1 MLVVGGVLFLGI
13 DRFVGGPFAHL
24 RAEQSAQLA
33 AQVQQLVEA
42 EQRRLDGMAA
52 LLAKDADLNHT
63 TYYHLHLE
71 GEREHPQAAVA
82 RIARA
87 FDLEAVALLDPRG
100 RTIASASRPG
110 SEPPASLPPAT
121 ALRGISWHGNRA
133 WVLSESPLLRE
144 GVPIARFRL
153 ARPLDAMVATSAAGA
168 RPADVRISR
177 DREVPP
183 GGLRVTLAA
192 SGGDP
197 VFLDVTIPDTV
208 GRALAEVKQLLAA
221 TLAVAGLALALAL
234 GVYLRW
240 QLRPLRRL
248 AAEAGAVGRG
258 EFGRHLQVK
267 GPREIASLVDAFN
280 SMTRDLSDLRKRER
294 KLAHDE
300 QLSAIGRVA
309 ARVAHDMNNPLT
321 VISNTAR
328 LMQRETAADD
338 RLAADLQLVLHHAER
353 CARTVENL
361 LEYGRP
367 LRVQA
372 VPVDLARTV
381 PSIVERWRVRAP
393 GVKCGCVET
402 GAPIPALVDPL
413 LLEQLLDNLLDNARD
428 ADAQGEITVELGR
441 DAARGAWVRVS
452 DSGPGFSPAVLAHLF
467 EPFHTTK
474 RGGTGLGL
482 ASCLA
487 IARSHGGDLE
497 VAEGA
502 PGRVTVWLP
511 ARDQADESRRRNRP

>member
-1 MLVVGGVLFLGI
+1 MLLVGGVLFLGI
-13 DRFVGGPFAHL
+13 DHFVSARFGHL

-71 GEREHPQAAVA
+71 GEREHPQAAVE
-82 RIARA
+82 RITRA
-87 FDLEAVALLDPRG
+87 FALEAVALLDPRG
-100 RTIASASRPG
+100 RIIASASGPDG
-110 SEPPASLPPAT
+110 DPPASLLPAT
-121 ALRGISWHGNRA
+121 APRGISWQDDRA
-133 WVLSESPLLRE
+133 WTISESSLLRE
-144 GVPIARFRL
+144 GAAIARLRL
-153 ARPLDAMVATSAAGA
+153 ARPLDAMVATSVAGA
-168 RPADVRISR
+168 LPADVRISR

-183 GGLRVTLAA
+183 GGLRVALTA

-208 GRALAEVKQLLAA
+208 GRALAEVKRLLAA

-248 AAEAGAVGRG
+248 AHEATAVGRG
-258 EFGRHLQVK
+258 EFGRRLPVQ
-267 GPREIASLVDAFN
+267 GPREIAGLMDAFN
-280 SMTRDLSDLRKRER
+280 AMTRDLSDLRARER

-328 LMQRETAADD
+328 LMQREAAPDG
-338 RLAADLQLVLHHAER
+338 RLAEDLRLVLHHAER
-353 CARTVENL
+353 CARAVENL

-367 LRVQA
+367 LRMQA
-372 VPVDLARTV
+372 VPVDLARAV
-381 PSIVERWRVRAP
+381 PSIVERWRSRAP
-393 GVKCGCVET
+393 GTRLRCGET
-402 GAPIPALVDPL
+402 RSPIPALVDPL

-428 ADAQGEITVELGR
+428 ATAKGEITVEFGQQ
-441 DAARGAWVRVS
+441 AERGAWVRVS
-452 DSGPGFSPAVLAHLF
+452 DSGPGFSAAALAHLF

-497 VAEGA
+497 IAGGA

-511 ARDQADESRRRNRP
+511 ARDQAESPRRNRA